1 MNVSNNT
8 EADNANSDSHDSNG
22 NGDHIIYF
30 WNKVRGTVFVK
41 HLADAYEKI
50 AHWKRNLSVMPSGAV
65 GGKYIKEVTRTLKL
79 WIPDSPLKKI
89 ALKVIHVMP
98 PLIFQKPSKNSNSKD
113 H

>member
-8 EADNANSDSHDSNG
+8 EADNSNSDSHNSHGNG
-22 NGDHIIYF
+22 NHITYF

-65 GGKYIKEVTRTLKL
+65 GGKYIKEVTRILKL
-79 WIPDSPLKKI
+79 WFPASPLKKI
-89 ALKVIHVMP
+89 ALKVIHVIP
-98 PLIFQKPSKNSNSKD
+98 PLLL
-113 H
+113 